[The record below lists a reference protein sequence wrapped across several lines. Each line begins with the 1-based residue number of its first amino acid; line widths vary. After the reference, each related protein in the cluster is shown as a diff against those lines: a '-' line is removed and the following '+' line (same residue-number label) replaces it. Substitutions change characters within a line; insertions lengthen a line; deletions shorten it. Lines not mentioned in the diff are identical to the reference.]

1 MMEHSQAAQAHTVE
15 RYLLG
20 ELSEDERASFEDHY
34 FSCGVCA
41 AEVTSGAAFLANLKP
56 AYCEAAEARP
66 DSARGGRW
74 WSRWFEWSLAPQTAA
89 AALAILSGV
98 VVYQN
103 AVQIPRIR
111 SGTVADAPVLSIT
124 PSTRA
129 RANRA
134 GEALTFS
141 KASGTIGLT
150 ITHEWEESYERY
162 AGELK
167 RENGSVVARATI
179 RSTSQDLII
188 SISTRNLE
196 TGRYTLVI
204 NGIKE
209 EGGEGVAIERIPLRL
224 TK

>member
-1 MMEHSQAAQAHTVE
+1 MEHSQAARGHTVE

-20 ELSEDERASFEDHY
+20 ELSEDERATFEDHY
-34 FSCGVCA
+34 FSCDICA

-56 AYCEAAEARP
+56 AYGEASETRP
-66 DSARGGRW
+66 ASGRGGRW
-74 WSRWFEWSLAPQTAA
+74 WSLWFEWRLAPQAA
-89 AALAILSGV
+89 TAALAILGAV

-103 AVQIPRIR
+103 ALQIPRIR
-111 SGTVADAPVLSIT
+111 SQMATNAPVLSIA
-124 PSTRA
+124 PATRA

-134 GEALTFS
+134 GEVLTFS
-141 KASGTIGLT
+141 KSSGTIGLT

-162 AGELK
+162 GGELK

-179 RSTSQDLII
+179 RSTSEDLII

-196 TGRYTLVI
+196 AGRYTLVI
-204 NGIKE
+204 NGIQE
-209 EGGEGVAIERIPLRL
+209 EGGKSAVIERIPLIL